1 MAGRRGPR
9 TGGGSTRTDILAA
22 AEREFA
28 EQGYEGATVRRIAAA
43 AGVDPAMI
51 NHHFGSKDELLMAVM
66 ELPLDPR
73 PMVEQALSDRSVG
86 PGKSLLRTAL
96 AAWET
101 RPGQLTIGLLRSSL
115 QRDHTVAVLRQVLA
129 RRVLGPALDALDVPA
144 NEREWRAALL
154 ASQMVG
160 LIMVRHVI
168 RIEPLASADHDQVV
182 GLIGPTLDRYLMAD
196 LDDCC

>member
-1 MAGRRGPR
+1 MARRRGPR

-86 PGKSLLRTAL
+86 PGKSLLRKAL

-101 RPGQLTIGLLRSSL
+101 PPGQLTIGLLRSSL
-115 QRDHTVAVLRQVLA
+115 HRDHTVALLRQVLA
-129 RRVLGPALDALDVPA
+129 RRVLGPALDALDIPA
-144 NEREWRAALL
+144 DERDWRAALL

-182 GLIGPTLDRYLMAD
+182 DLIGPTLDRYL
-196 LDDCC
+196 LDPLP